1 MRGGVNDRRSRP
13 IGSLRLRVGG
23 GGGGAATGW
32 PGPRARGGGGGS
44 RVERLAGWRKDAT
57 RGGVMVG
64 GFRTRAPGPAK
75 ARSAAAARDVCRR
88 RSPAVAAAAGQRIRP
103 RVGARCRVGWL
114 HGHAGR
120 RATPAAAWPMLLG
133 ADDTRVWVGVGRLQ
147 RDRRRGCCLASSFV
161 SLRAA
166 CTSTTALSTI
176 RPVVSQTTPC
186 SLGLSVTR
194 QQHFSLTTN
203 QPQATSQQY
212 SYLRTNQHR
221 PSAIGLRA
229 VP

>member
-1 MRGGVNDRRSRP
+1 LGTWDRRPARANSGGQGGKGSSIDGSCTMRGGVNDRRSRP

-57 RGGVMVG
+57 RGGVVVG
-64 GFRTRAPGPAK
+64 GFRRRAPGPAK

-88 RSPAVAAAAGQRIRP
+88 RSPAVAAAAWQGFRP
-103 RVGARCRVGWL
+103 QVGARCRVGWL

-133 ADDTRVWVGVGRLQ
+133 ADDTRVWVGVVDSNAIDDVGVALPLALCRCAPPARARL
-147 RDRRRGCCLASSFV
+147 RS
-161 SLRAA
+161 
-166 CTSTTALSTI
+166 
-176 RPVVSQTTPC
+176 PPC
-186 SLGLSVTR
+186 A
-194 QQHFSLTTN
+194 
-203 QPQATSQQY
+203 P
-212 SYLRTNQHR
+212 
-221 PSAIGLRA
+221 
-229 VP
+229 